1 MAKAWTADL
10 VASLGF
16 LTRLPM
22 PSIPSSAGL
31 PEAMRAF
38 PLAGAVIGA
47 ASGLVLVGLAEAGL
61 PSLAAAGATLAIL
74 AVLTGGLHE
83 DGLADMAD
91 GFGGGNDRDSKL
103 AIMRDSHIGAYGVI
117 ALVLGLLIKAAC
129 LASLAQGSMA
139 VVIALLAASGALSRA
154 LIVWLM
160 ATTPPAR
167 NDGLAHGVGQPS
179 DFTAWNA
186 LLAGGIIMVL
196 LLLPTVGLVPV
207 LVIMG
212 AGALAAWLIR
222 FLAMRQLGGHTG
234 DICGA
239 LQFVVETAMIA
250 AAVASL
256 S

>member
-1 MAKAWTADL
+1 
-10 VASLGF
+10 
-16 LTRLPM
+16 
-22 PSIPSSAGL
+22 
-31 PEAMRAF
+31 
-38 PLAGAVIGA
+38 
-47 ASGLVLVGLAEAGL
+47 
-61 PSLAAAGATLAIL
+61 
-74 AVLTGGLHE
+74 
-83 DGLADMAD
+83 
-91 GFGGGNDRDSKL
+91 
-103 AIMRDSHIGAYGVI
+103 
-117 ALVLGLLIKAAC
+117 
-129 LASLAQGSMA
+129 
-139 VVIALLAASGALSRA
+139 
-154 LIVWLM
+154 
-160 ATTPPAR
+160 
-167 NDGLAHGVGQPS
+167 VGQPS